1 MSSLQNVFNISSS
14 AMSAQSQ
21 RLNTVASNLANV
33 DSATSSSGQPY
44 KAKQVIF
51 EATPVGTSGYQG
63 VKVNKVIEDQ
73 TPARTIH
80 DPGNPLANK
89 DGYVTMPNV
98 NVAQEMV
105 NMISTTRS
113 YQNSVEAMNAT
124 KSLLQ
129 KALSIG
135 QG

>member
-1 MSSLQNVFNISSS
+1 MSLFNVFNIASSS
-14 AMSAQSQ
+14 LSAESQ
-21 RLNTVASNLANV
+21 RLNAIASNLANA
-33 DSATSSSGQPY
+33 DSITSADGTPY
-44 KAKQVIF
+44 KAKQVSF
-51 EATPVGTSGYQG
+51 KPTSIDGSNFSG
-63 VKVNKVIEDQ
+63 VMVDKVIEDQ
-73 TPARTIH
+73 TPARTIL